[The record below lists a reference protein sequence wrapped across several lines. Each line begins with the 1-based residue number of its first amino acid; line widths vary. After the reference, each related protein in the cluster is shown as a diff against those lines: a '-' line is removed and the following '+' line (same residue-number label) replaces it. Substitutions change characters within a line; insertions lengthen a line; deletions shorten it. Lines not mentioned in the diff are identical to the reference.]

1 MDQKNSLDIDRI
13 LDKLLEVR
21 GSKPGKQVN
30 LSEKDIRSLCIKARD
45 IFIDQPILL
54 EIEAPI
60 KVCGNTNIQLI
71 LFFKVTHMDS
81 TMIF

>member
-60 KVCGNTNIQLI
+60 KVCGNVNIQLI

>member
-1 MDQKNSLDIDRI
+1 MKNDIQLDIDKI

-30 LSEKDIRSLCIKARD
+30 LSEKDIKSLCIKARD

-54 EIEAPI
+54 ELEAPL
-60 KVCGNTNIQLI
+60 KVCGML
-71 LFFKVTHMDS
+71 LLYSDFKR
-81 TMIF
+81 